1 MKNLISI
8 NQFVGNLSSTMEA
21 FNEFDGISIAGCRP
35 DSVYPILI
43 QFSAGS
49 IVATAAGTTSI
60 TAPRNNVGI

>member
-1 MKNLISI
+1 
-8 NQFVGNLSSTMEA
+8 MEA